1 MSMNGVSAMIRC
13 ALFLEDTLGMDVLNI
28 GRSALDRKDSCTLEA
43 CGRHLSYV
51 ILLDGGWVFLSA
63 TPLDSLSEPES
74 LLSVADGEGWPT
86 ICKLV
91 KALERSGITSLQRP
105 IEIGEG
111 GNPDS
116 WIIA

>member
-51 ILLDGGWVFLSA
+51 ILLDGGWVF
-63 TPLDSLSEPES
+63 SLGY
-74 LLSVADGEGWPT
+74 AIRFT
-86 ICKLV
+86 K
-91 KALERSGITSLQRP
+91 RTGIASKR
-105 IEIGEG
+105 G
-111 GNPDS
+111 
-116 WIIA
+116 